1 MTSPMTVAPVAHR
14 TRAVRLTTVLFW
26 AVHVAAVVGVV
37 VTGWSWG
44 GLALAFAAY
53 FVRMFVVTAAYHRY
67 FSHRAFKTS
76 RVFQFVLALGAQS
89 AAQKGVLW
97 WASRHRLHH
106 KHSDTVTDVHS
117 PRQRGFW
124 YSHLG
129 WILTREWTGTDL
141 TVVSDLAKF
150 PELRALN
157 NSLVGMLPAVGLAL
171 AFFLIGGLH
180 AFIWGFLVST
190 VLLWHGS
197 FAVNSLAH
205 VFGRQR
211 YETGDD
217 SRNNWLIALMT
228 SGEGWHNNHHHY
240 QSSANQ
246 GFEWWQVDVTY
257 YLLRAMAACGLVWDL
272 RRPPSSVVQA
282 SSGSASAAS
291 VATALTSPIDVVD
304 AREPA

>member
-1 MTSPMTVAPVAHR
+1 MTSPMNVAPVAPR
-14 TRAVRLTTVLFW
+14 PRAVRLTTVLFW

-37 VTGWSWG
+37 ATGWSWRG
-44 GLALAFAAY
+44 IALAFAAY

-106 KHSDTVTDVHS
+106 KHSDTVVDVHS

-141 TVVSDLAKF
+141 TVVSDLAKY

-157 NSLVGMLPAVGLAL
+157 NSLVGMLPAAALGL

-257 YLLRAMAACGLVWDL
+257 YLLRAMAACGLIWDL
-272 RRPPSSVVQA
+272 RRPPSSVVHA
-282 SSGSASAAS
+282 PRTGVSAP
-291 VATALTSPIDVVD
+291 ALTSPLDAVD
-304 AREPA
+304 TREMA

>member
-1 MTSPMTVAPVAHR
+1 MTVAPVARR

-37 VTGWSWG
+37 ATGWSWSG
-44 GLALAFAAY
+44 IALAFAAY

-106 KHSDTVTDVHS
+106 KHSDTALDVHS
-117 PRQRGFW
+117 PRRRGFW

-141 TVVSDLAKF
+141 TVVSDLAKY

-171 AFFLIGGLH
+171 AFFWIGGVR

-197 FAVNSLAH
+197 FSVNSLAH

-272 RRPPSSVVQA
+272 RRPPSSVIRA
-282 SSGSASAAS
+282 SSSSASAAS
-291 VATALTSPIDVVD
+291 VAAALTSPLDAVD
-304 AREPA
+304 TREPA